1 MMEDD
6 NYFVID
12 VRNQSEWD
20 SGHIPGAHH
29 MMLGNLAD
37 KLDEVPKDKK
47 IITHCQSG
55 ARSAIGTSLL
65 LKNGFKNVFNLEGGY
80 SAWEK
85 EGLPV
90 KKD

>member
-1 MMEDD
+1 
-6 NYFVID
+6 
-12 VRNQSEWD
+12 
-20 SGHIPGAHH
+20 
-29 MMLGNLAD
+29 MLGTLTDN
-37 KLDEVPKDKK
+37 LDEIPKDKK
-47 IITHCQSG
+47 IIPHCQSG

-65 LKNGFKNVFNLEGGY
+65 LKNGFKDVLNLEGGF